1 MKRFRRQLEPWTEVN
16 VVLTS
21 GTALLYVP
29 KLLSRPVKEA
39 GETVKRDIC

>member
-1 MKRFRRQLEPWTEVN
+1 MELRMEIN

-29 KLLSRPVKEA
+29 KLLSMPINMVQLQPH
-39 GETVKRDIC
+39 GII